1 MKFIY
6 EQEGTN
12 TLTFGQVQNDQFF
25 VDSDG
30 YLCQKINSDSYSTI
44 ANINGVP
51 YASGT
56 TCACNYD
63 AIKRILPKVTKI
75 EF

>member
-6 EQEGTN
+6 EHEGTN
-12 TLTFGQVQNDQFF
+12 TLTFGDVQENQFF

-30 YLCQKINSDSYSTI
+30 YLCQKICSDSYNTI
-44 ANINGVP
+44 ANSNGVP
-51 YASGT
+51 YSSST
-56 TCACNYD
+56 TSADNSD